1 MVEISDFSES
11 IQKYLEVILELEN
24 THKVARAKD
33 IADGLGIQPG
43 SVSGSLRNLEQK
55 GLINYEPYSFITLT
69 KMGRKIAE
77 EVAHRHRVLKD
88 FLFNVLQIDAETAD
102 TTACRIE
109 HVIDEKTVERLVC
122 FIEYLHSDPHTG
134 KEWLASF
141 INFCKNQDKNRQKYN
156 QRIDEVKT
164 VK

>member
-1 MVEISDFSES
+1 MVEISEFSES
-11 IQKYLEVILELEN
+11 IQKYLEIILELEN

-33 IADGLGIQPG
+33 IAEGLGIQPG
-43 SVSGSLRNLEQK
+43 SVSGSLRNLEKK

-69 KMGRKIAE
+69 KKGRKIAE

-102 TTACRIE
+102 ETACRIE

-134 KEWLASF
+134 SEWLASF
-141 INFCKNQDKNRQKYN
+141 INFCKSQDKNFQIYN
-156 QRIDEVKT
+156 Q
-164 VK
+164 